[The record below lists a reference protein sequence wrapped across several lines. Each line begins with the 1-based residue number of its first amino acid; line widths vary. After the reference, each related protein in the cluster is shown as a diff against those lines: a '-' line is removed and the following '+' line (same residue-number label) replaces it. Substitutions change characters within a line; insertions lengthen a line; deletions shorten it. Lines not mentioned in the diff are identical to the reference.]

1 MIFIVIHNLIRS
13 SMNRITSE
21 VANHFF
27 LECLMND
34 FLINF
39 ISSFFL
45 QVLRDEFRLDP
56 QNTRVAQSETVMLEC
71 GPPKGSPEPIVSWRK
86 NGQTMD
92 LTNSKR

>member
-1 MIFIVIHNLIRS
+1 
-13 SMNRITSE
+13 
-21 VANHFF
+21 
-27 LECLMND
+27 MND

-39 ISSFFL
+39 VSSRFSS

-56 QNTRVAQSETVMLEC
+56 QNTRVAQGETAMLEC

-92 LTNSKR
+92 LANSKR